1 MGREEGGLDECFAN
15 YELNE
20 TEEEEEE
27 EKFKGCSENRGW

>member
-20 TEEEEEE
+20 TEEEEE
-27 EKFKGCSENRGW
+27 KFKGCSENRGW